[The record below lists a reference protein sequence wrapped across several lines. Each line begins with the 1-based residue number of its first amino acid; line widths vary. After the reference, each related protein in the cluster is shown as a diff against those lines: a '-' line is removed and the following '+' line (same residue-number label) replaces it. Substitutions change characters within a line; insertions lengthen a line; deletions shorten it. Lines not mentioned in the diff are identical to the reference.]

1 MAGVEISATPFH
13 HGGRMTPIEQH
24 WSCMLHTSY
33 CNTEESMKLHDTT
46 KDTSSS
52 KSVQIMLKI
61 TSSIVGFTTN
71 CPQILPIRII
81 PMGPPQGIS
90 DNISAADVALAAYT
104 IGSCVPSEERTLA
117 VTLKINSKSI
127 TNQRN
132 KINKQ
137 INNSGI
143 IPELHDKIQLET
155 EVE

>member
-1 MAGVEISATPFH
+1 
-13 HGGRMTPIEQH
+13 
-24 WSCMLHTSY
+24 
-33 CNTEESMKLHDTT
+33 MKLHDTT

-52 KSVQIMLKI
+52 KSVQI

-117 VTLKINSKSI
+117 VTLKINNKSI
-127 TNQRN
+127 TSQRN

-137 INNSGI
+137 INSSGV
-143 IPELHDKIQLET
+143 IPELHDKIQVET